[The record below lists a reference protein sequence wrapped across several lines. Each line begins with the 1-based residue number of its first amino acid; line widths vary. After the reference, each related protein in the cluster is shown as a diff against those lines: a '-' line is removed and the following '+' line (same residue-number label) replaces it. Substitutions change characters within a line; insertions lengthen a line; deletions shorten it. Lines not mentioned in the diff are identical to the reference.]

1 MNALI
6 SLKKFFH
13 TENARSAKALKNI
26 FGSFLIKGVSIFVNL
41 ALIPLTINYLN
52 PTKYGVW
59 LTISSVLG
67 WINFFDIGLG
77 HGLRNNLAE
86 AMAKNEIDK
95 AKTYVSTA
103 YVSISVLCSVL
114 FLIFIVLN
122 QIIDWNHLLNIPLS
136 IDEDIRKITLIL
148 FSMFSIQFVLQLINS
163 IFLSTQQSAKV
174 SLVSMIGNVFVL
186 IGIFLLTRFTS
197 ESLFYTAFIFSMLPV
212 LILAIVNIY
221 YFKTAFKDFSPS
233 IKHFDFSA
241 LKKVLS
247 LGVKF
252 FIIQISVLIFYQTS
266 NLLICRYFNPELVTP
281 YNIAF
286 RYFGIVT
293 MVFSII
299 VYPYWSA
306 CTEAYAKHD
315 FLWIKKSI
323 RQLVKIW
330 GLLVMASIIMLVFSD
345 YIYSLWVGE
354 KVKVDFKISLFMMI
368 YVILVNFGN
377 IFLVVL
383 NGIGNVKLQMIVNTI
398 GMVVFIPLSYFLSVT
413 LHLGIIGIIISTSIC
428 SLYGPIIAPLQV
440 KKLLSAKSESDKP
453 LNITETE
460 K

>member
-1 MNALI
+1 MNALL
-6 SLKKFFH
+6 SLKKFFKR
-13 TENARSAKALKNI
+13 EDARSAKALKNI
-26 FGSFLIKGVSIFVNL
+26 FASFMIKGVSIFVNL

-59 LTISSVLG
+59 LTISSILG

-86 AMAKNEIDK
+86 AMAKNELDK
-95 AKTYVSTA
+95 AKAYVSTA
-103 YVSISVLCSVL
+103 YISISVLCCFL
-114 FLIFIVLN
+114 FLIFLGIN
-122 QIIDWNHLLNIPLS
+122 HFIDWNHFLNIPS
-136 IDEDIRKITLIL
+136 NINEDIKNITLIL

-174 SLVSMIGNVFVL
+174 SLFSMVGNVLVL
-186 IGIFLLTRFTS
+186 VGIFLLTHFTK

-212 LILAIVNIY
+212 LVLFGVNIY
-221 YFKTAFKDFSPS
+221 YFSTKFKDFSPS
-233 IKHFDFSA
+233 FKYFDYSA

-252 FIIQISVLIFYQTS
+252 FIIQISVLVFYQTS
-266 NLLICRYFNPELVTP
+266 NLLISRYFSPELVTP

-306 CTEAYAKHD
+306 CTEAYAKQD
-315 FLWIKKSI
+315 FAWIKRSLT
-323 RQLVKIW
+323 QLIKIW
-330 GLLVMASIIMLVFSD
+330 GFLVLACILMLVFSD
-345 YIYSLWVGE
+345 YVYSIWVGDQ
-354 KVKVDFKISLFMMI
+354 VKVDFKISFFMMI

-398 GMVVFIPLSYFLSVT
+398 GMFVFIPLSYFLSLT
-413 LHLGIIGIIISTSIC
+413 LNLGIIGIIISTSIC
-428 SLYGPIIAPLQV
+428 SLYGPVIAPLQV
-440 KKLLSAKSESDKP
+440 RRLISIPNDKN
-453 LNITETE
+453 LN
-460 K
+460 